1 MVIKANNNK
10 VFITLGSTVHSSWE
24 RELNDFYATDPI
36 AIKLLLE
43 QEQFKNKIL
52 ELACWMWHLS
62 KPLIEAWY
70 DVESYDLV
78 DRGYW
83 KIKNFFDISDWEWDI
98 ITNPPYSDAQKF
110 VEHALNIIKPW
121 AKAAFFL
128 KILFLESR
136 ARKKLFLENPP
147 KMIYVCSW
155 RVKCVKNWDFDR
167 YTSGAQAYA
176 WFIWEKGYKWETI
189 IKWIN

>member
-1 MVIKANNNK
+1 MAIKKNNNK
-10 VFITLGSTVHSSWE
+10 VFITLGSNVHSSWE

-43 QEQFKNKIL
+43 QEQFKNQIL
-52 ELACWMWHLS
+52 EPACWQWHLS
-62 KPLIEAWY
+62 RPLIEAWY
-70 DVESYDLV
+70 EVESYDLV

-83 KIKNFFDISDWEWDI
+83 KVKDFFDISEWDWDI

-110 VEHALNIIKPW
+110 IEHALNIIKPW
-121 AKAAFFL
+121 SKAAFFL

-136 ARKKLFLENPP
+136 TRKKMFLENPP
-147 KMIYVCSW
+147 KMIYICSG

-176 WFIWEKGYKWETI
+176 WFIWEKGYKWDTI
-189 IKWIN
+189 VKWIN